1 MHRAITVGC
10 KANLKA
16 PLGVYV
22 RAKLLSMR
30 WRVQKRRTKLDAV
43 VDLFTASSNKNV
55 LQRASK
61 NSTCCWKL

>member
-1 MHRAITVGC
+1 MWQINENESFRMHRAITVGC

-30 WRVQKRRTKLDAV
+30 
-43 VDLFTASSNKNV
+43 
-55 LQRASK
+55 
-61 NSTCCWKL
+61 